1 MNDTPWREV
10 TPDDFKGSTY
20 GQAGKAQK
28 ALLRGRDEGGYR
40 LRVVFREAQ
49 DLKQG
54 ADRDPLWLFNYT
66 FRQPY
71 ILWHADEVVID
82 SQIEEHSVEQA
93 QHPRLLADPARPED
107 RAALGYDPRLR
118 IRVDEHPRG
127 GLERLAYGWEL
138 LARSCSSELRR
149 RPDGK
154 GSALVEFDLH
164 HAGPSG
170 C

>member
-28 ALLRGRDEGGYR
+28 ALLRGRDEGRYR

-71 ILWHADEVVID
+71 ILWHADEVVIETRD
-82 SQIEEHSVEQA
+82 GLRHVIERAGAPQA
-93 QHPRLLADPARPED
+93 LTFGALDAQRAEEDAD
-107 RAALGYDPRLR
+107 
-118 IRVDEHPRG
+118 
-127 GLERLAYGWEL
+127 
-138 LARSCSSELRR
+138 
-149 RPDGK
+149 
-154 GSALVEFDLH
+154 
-164 HAGPSG
+164 
-170 C
+170 